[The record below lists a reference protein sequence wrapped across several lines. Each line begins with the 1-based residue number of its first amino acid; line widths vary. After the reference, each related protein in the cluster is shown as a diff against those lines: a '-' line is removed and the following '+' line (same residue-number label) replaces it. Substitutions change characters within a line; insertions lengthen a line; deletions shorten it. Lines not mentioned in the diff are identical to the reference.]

1 MSDTL
6 KFILIMAGLL
16 LAFSLAMV
24 IIFKL
29 SMKHAMKRITQKE
42 SSEGYIRTEENAYI
56 ISANHT
62 AMMMANYPVLNVQI
76 AIFPQEGPML
86 LVNKRRTCTYA
97 EIPYLRVGEPVRV
110 SYSYNPALAQSEE
123 DISNAV
129 ADISILGPSQILWEG
144 DSRVK
149 EAATLL
155 VSRIEGSKLIDTH
168 GKILSIE
175 KTNAI
180 LGGNPVF
187 RYDVRFLTEG
197 GQWIE
202 GETYQAARPWLE
214 RQRRVGSIEN
224 LQYSATNNSDF
235 IFEKR

>member
-24 IIFKL
+24 IIFKM
-29 SMKHAMKRITQKE
+29 SIKNAMKRIAQKE
-42 SSEGYIRTEENAYI
+42 SPEGYIRTEENAYI

-62 AMMMANYPVLNVQI
+62 AMMMANYPVLDVQI

-110 SYSYNPALAQSEE
+110 SYCYNAELAQSEE
-123 DISNAV
+123 DNSNAV
-129 ADISILGPSQILWEG
+129 SDISILGPSQVQWEG
-144 DSRVK
+144 DPRVK

-175 KTNAI
+175 KTNAL

-187 RYDVRFLTEG
+187 RYDVRFLTED
-197 GQWIE
+197 GQWVE

-214 RQRRVGSIEN
+214 RERHIGSIESV
-224 LQYSATNNSDF
+224 QYSATNHNDF